1 LFFMARYTKESVQ
14 RLRETVDIVDLISRY
29 VPLKRAGAAWK
40 GLCPFHDEKT
50 PSFTVNKATKHY
62 HCFGCG
68 AHGDSVAFLMEHER
82 LEFKQA
88 LEFLSERFGTPLE
101 VDHQEEER
109 GVPKV
114 RLRAANEA
122 ASHFFHTYLLHAD
135 EASGARTY
143 MQNRG
148 FSLSFLQAFSV
159 GYAPSAIGMLHN
171 HLRSAGFS
179 DEELVLAGLLARHEG
194 RVREFFSERITFPIL
209 DTLGHTIGFSARK
222 WREETFGGKYINTK
236 ETDLFTK
243 SRVLFGLFYS
253 KKRMM
258 KDRVAC
264 IVEGQLDALRL
275 IEAGFD
281 FTVAT
286 LGTAFGAPHVE
297 QLRAMGIEEV
307 YLAFD
312 QDKAGMASAE
322 KAGHLLMK
330 KGVGVKVVCFS
341 EHKDPDELL
350 ASKGKGAF
358 FQALSES
365 SDYIPF
371 MIERSKELAN
381 WSSPREKD
389 AAVRHI
395 ADLVREWE
403 NPIHVY
409 ETLRQISALA
419 KVPESLLGVGS
430 APAETAASLPPSISE
445 KSGGAD
451 LIIEL
456 DLVRWLLLAGPEQG
470 EIVQE
475 CARSLKAEDFVND
488 VPRQLFCLSIEK
500 LQKGEHPDFMSFAE
514 EVDTESVSAVMQTLL
529 GRRQRPEKAP
539 ALLFETIKRIKERNW
554 LSAREKIRRKMEDP
568 SLSEEALVDLARK
581 FDELMKSPPSLP
593 AFKPGF

>member
-1 LFFMARYTKESVQ
+1 MARYTKESVQ
-14 RLRETVDIVDLISRY
+14 RLREAVDIVDLISRY
-29 VPLKRAGAAWK
+29 VPLKRAGATWK

-50 PSFTVNKATKHY
+50 PSFTVNAASKHY

-88 LEFLSERFGTPLE
+88 LEFLSERFGVPLE
-101 VDHQEEER
+101 VDHQEDER
-109 GVPKV
+109 GVSKV
-114 RLRAANEA
+114 RLRSANEA
-122 ASHFFHTYLLHAD
+122 ANGFFHTYLLHAN
-135 EASGARTY
+135 EAHGAREY
-143 MQNRG
+143 LRGRG
-148 FSLSFLQAFSV
+148 FSLAFLQAFSI
-159 GYAPSAIGMLHN
+159 GYAPAAPGLLIK
-171 HLRSAGFS
+171 HLRSSGFS
-179 DEELVLAGLLARHEG
+179 EEEMVLAGLLSRHEG
-194 RVREFFSERITFPIL
+194 KVREFFSERITFPIL
-209 DTLGHTIGFSARK
+209 DTLGHTLGFSARK

-264 IVEGQLDALRL
+264 LVEGQLDALRL

-330 KGVGVKVVCFS
+330 KGIGVKVVRFA

-350 ASKGKGAF
+350 ANKGKGVF
-358 FQALSES
+358 FQALATA

-371 MIERSKELAN
+371 MIDRSKEASN

-409 ETLRQISALA
+409 ETLRQIASLA
-419 KVPESLLGVGS
+419 KVPEALLGVEGAPTVCAVAQGPS
-430 APAETAASLPPSISE
+430 APE
-445 KSGGAD
+445 KAGGAD
-451 LIIEL
+451 LIVEL
-456 DLVRWLLLAGPEQG
+456 DLIRWLLLVAPEQG
-470 EIVQE
+470 YLVQE
-475 CARSLKAEDFVND
+475 CARHLCAEDFSHE
-488 VPRQLFCLSIEK
+488 VPRQLFCLSIER
-500 LQKGEHPDFMSFAE
+500 LQKGEHPDLMSFAG
-514 EVDTESVSAVMQTLL
+514 EVDIESVSAAVQALL
-529 GRRQRPEKAP
+529 CRRQKMERAPE
-539 ALLFETIKRIKERNW
+539 LLFETIKRIKERNW
-554 LSAREKIRRKMEDP
+554 LSARELIRKKMEDP
-568 SLSEEALVDLARK
+568 SLSEEALIDLARQ

-593 AFKPGF
+593 AFS